1 MRFALDHE
9 LLAGVRL
16 PALGALLGVVVG
28 DLEALVR
35 EAEVAAAV
43 VQAEAGLE
51 LAEAVGDEALELL
64 LGVDAALEVDP
75 AEDPE
80 DVGPGLRL
88 VEEDEVLVGVAVVTE
103 LNLGSVD
110 EVPEKKGKVKNF
122 PDFFSNWESVPYQ
135 DLSLILVRSWSS
147 STR

>member
-1 MRFALDHE
+1 MRLTFDHE

-103 LNLGSVD
+103 LDLGSVD
-110 EVPEKKGKVKNF
+110 EVPEKKESKFFSGF
-122 PDFFSNWESVPYQ
+122 LFSNWESVAYQ

>member
-1 MRFALDHE
+1 MRLTFDHE

-35 EAEVAAAV
+35 EAEVAALV
-43 VQAEAGLE
+43 EAETGLE

-103 LNLGSVD
+103 LDLGSVD
-110 EVPEKKGKVKNF
+110 EVPEKKESKFFSGF
-122 PDFFSNWESVPYQ
+122 LFSNWESVAYQ